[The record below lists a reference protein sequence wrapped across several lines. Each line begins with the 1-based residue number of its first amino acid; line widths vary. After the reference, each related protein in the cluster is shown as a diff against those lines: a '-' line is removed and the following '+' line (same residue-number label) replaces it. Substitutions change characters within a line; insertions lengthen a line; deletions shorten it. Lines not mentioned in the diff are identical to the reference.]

1 MSEGYDRVAHLG
13 FIQGAINRMAG
24 NSFFCKGWAV
34 TLFSAL
40 SAFVVS
46 AEGSHVLCVP
56 WLLAAAVLVFWWMDS
71 WYLRMERLF
80 RRLYDRVRLGDE
92 AGNPYDMSF
101 KPFMGEEQCV
111 FRIMFSR
118 STLPVY
124 SVMLVAAL
132 VLFLIRRGC

>member
-13 FIQGAINRMAG
+13 FIQGAIGRMAG

-80 RRLYDRVRLGDE
+80 RCLYDRVRLEDGAE
-92 AGNPYDMSF
+92 NPYDMSLT
-101 KPFMGEEQCV
+101 PFVDQEQCV
-111 FRIMFSR
+111 LRIMWSR
-118 STLPVY
+118 GTWPTY
-124 SVMLVAAL
+124 TVMLVAAL
-132 VLFLIRRGC
+132 VLFLVRRGC